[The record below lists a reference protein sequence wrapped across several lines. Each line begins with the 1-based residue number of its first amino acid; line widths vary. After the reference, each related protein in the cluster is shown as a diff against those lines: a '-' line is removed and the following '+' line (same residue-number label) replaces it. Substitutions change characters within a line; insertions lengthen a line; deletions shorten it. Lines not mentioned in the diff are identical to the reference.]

1 MSRPQP
7 AAEAETLTAPT
18 VREAMTFG
26 GFKAAR
32 LIGGGQGLDRRI
44 EWVRVMETPETGR
57 RLRPGDLLLTTAYP
71 IKDDRKA
78 QIELVATVA
87 EAGGAGVV
95 VKPERYIPDVPAE
108 MAQEA
113 DRHSLPLF
121 TIPQEVPWPDLMAP
135 LLERIINA
143 EHWRLKRS
151 MDIHRRFT
159 ELVLDG
165 KGIHEICRT
174 LSELLGSA
182 VSVEDTSFHLLAHA
196 GGSGDPHRRETIAR
210 HGTPP
215 RVLFDELLKEN
226 APKAAFSDEPISR
239 SDSDIVTI
247 IYTSGTSGEPKGV
260 CLNVGNLSYML
271 ARTTERLGQL
281 MSVKGG
287 GSPDRVFHYLPF
299 NFAASW
305 LLLLSCLTR
314 ETTLTLSTD
323 LNKLAEEIRLS
334 SPNYFLNVPTLLERV
349 RRGVE
354 EALSKRAAPIQT
366 LFGKSR
372 EAWQRQNTGH
382 ASALDKSW
390 LWLARKMIFDKI
402 RERFGRDLRA
412 LICGSAPLAPET
424 QQFFLMLRIP
434 VLQAYGL
441 TETTGICTMDD
452 PREPAEPGYVG
463 AAIPGIEMKTG
474 QNEEILTRG
483 PHIFTGYWNRQEE
496 TARLLRDGWFHTGDQ
511 GEMNARGKWRISG
524 RIKNLI
530 VLNSGHKTAPEP
542 IEENIAR
549 LLPAA
554 QQVVIVG
561 NGRGYL
567 GALIAGSVE
576 AAAVQAALN
585 LVNRELPHYRQVR
598 KFELLGDAFT
608 PESGLLTANGKL
620 RRDAVNK
627 RYAAEINAMYED
639 KKEREAVSRQHA

>member
-1 MSRPQP
+1 MPTFLENIFAQLKRADARVVLREIRGEQFVSATGGELLEMVGQVRTFLRNSGLQPGDRCALLAPNSIQWVAFDLALIAEGVIVVPLYSRQAPGELADMMKDCQP
-7 AAEAETLTAPT
+7 RRLFVSDAVLGEAVAQAW
-18 VREAMTFG
+18 REA
-26 GFKAAR
+26 
-32 LIGGGQGLDRRI
+32 
-44 EWVRVMETPETGR
+44 
-57 RLRPGDLLLTTAYP
+57 
-71 IKDDRKA
+71 
-78 QIELVATVA
+78 
-87 EAGGAGVV
+87 
-95 VKPERYIPDVPAE
+95 
-108 MAQEA
+108 
-113 DRHSLPLF
+113 
-121 TIPQEVPWPDLMAP
+121 
-135 LLERIINA
+135 
-143 EHWRLKRS
+143 
-151 MDIHRRFT
+151 
-159 ELVLDG
+159 
-165 KGIHEICRT
+165 
-174 LSELLGSA
+174 
-182 VSVEDTSFHLLAHA
+182 
-196 GGSGDPHRRETIAR
+196 
-210 HGTPP
+210 PP

-372 EAWQRQNTGH
+372 EAWQHQNTGH

-483 PHIFTGYWNRQEE
+483 PHIFTGYWNREEE
-496 TARLLRDGWFHTGDQ
+496 TARVLRDGWFHTGDQ
-511 GEMNARGKWRISG
+511 GEMNARGKWRIRG

-598 KFELLGDAFT
+598 KFELLGNAFT